1 MKPEEIYLLLCL
13 LKSKG
18 INAEFSHQTVELS
31 KQFGV
36 TLNTVTSLFSALKH
50 TQSLIVNARYAL
62 RGRGQNDYMLTEKV
76 LSHHNHST
84 LLQTIIATQ
93 NPAISR
99 LLSNDLSNLIEPQSS
114 SIPEHESPQKRQSF
128 RASNRLFLTL
138 LLLHSNELGII
149 EALSSTLIRK
159 MMGNISADRFKSQL
173 NTLKKMGL
181 VECHIS
187 GMTGKVL
194 FGRMKGSYY
203 LNTQHPFL
211 KDSFKNV
218 SSLLLDFN
226 QVLYECNE
234 STEVTCLL
242 HAYRDTRSGYG
253 QETHQGKL
261 DVYPW
266 PDVMGGCMAGISAS
280 PVIHFFHDK
289 ALHNLI
295 HQWICQVASELILL
309 PFDTAHDVRVN
320 QCNDKLVQLL
330 SPSQSIPLTK
340 LPSAIAQ
347 VPSRHQPSNDLS
359 FLHNVLSVD
368 SQQDATLTYWQHVAL
383 TRLVLTLGLNMASR
397 YKELLKLSGVDVQHI
412 KQCIV
417 IPRATFEK
425 PCFHYKVL
433 FILKAGNPK
442 DFKLWIDRDENV
454 TLVTEEK
461 NQSVTTSLSIQDV
474 MQACTLRKRH
484 YKTQ

>member
-13 LKSKG
+13 VKNKG
-18 INAEFSHQTVELS
+18 INAEFSHQSVELS

-50 TQSLIVNARYAL
+50 TQSLIVKERYSL
-62 RGRGQNDYMLTEKV
+62 KGRGQNDYMFTEKI

-84 LLQTIIATQ
+84 LLQTIIASQ

-99 LLSNDLSNLIEPQSS
+99 LLSNDLSNLIEPKSLP
-114 SIPEHESPQKRQSF
+114 ILEHDSPQKRQSF

-138 LLLHSNELGII
+138 LLLHSNELGVI
-149 EALSSTLIRK
+149 ETLSSMLIRK

-211 KDSFKNV
+211 KDSFNEV

-226 QVLYECNE
+226 QVLYEHNE

-242 HAYRDTRSGYG
+242 HAYRDTRNGYG
-253 QETHQGKL
+253 QETNQGKL
-261 DVYPW
+261 DAYLW
-266 PDVMGGCMAGISAS
+266 PDVMGDSLKDLSTS
-280 PVIHFFHDK
+280 PVIHFFNDK
-289 ALHNLI
+289 ALHNPI
-295 HQWICQVASELILL
+295 HQWVCQVASELILH
-309 PFDTAHDVRVN
+309 PFDTVHDVIIN
-320 QCNDKLVQLL
+320 QCSDKLVQLL

-340 LPSAIAQ
+340 LPSVIVQ
-347 VPSRHQPSNDLS
+347 VPSHHQQSNDLS
-359 FLHNVLSVD
+359 FLHDVLSVD
-368 SQQDATLTYWQHVAL
+368 NRQQEATLTYWQHVAL
-383 TRLVLTLGLNMASR
+383 TRLILTLGLNMASR
-397 YKELLKLSGVDVQHI
+397 YKELLKLKGVDAQYI

-417 IPRATFEK
+417 TPSATFEK

-433 FILKAGNPK
+433 FTLKEGKPKNIKLLVSKDEEVTLLIAERAQDVNPK
-442 DFKLWIDRDENV
+442 I
-454 TLVTEEK
+454 
-461 NQSVTTSLSIQDV
+461 SLQDIKKIFV
-474 MQACTLRKRH
+474 PKSEPQH
-484 YKTQ
+484 S